1 MNKKYF
7 LICAALLTIGFVFVG
22 VKVLAQSDYGL
33 SATAQ
38 SAGIDTSVKDLP
50 PLVGSIIGNLL
61 SMIGVVFFVLMIYG
75 GFLWM
80 TARGNEDQTSKAFGT
95 ILAASIGILIVMG
108 AYAITNFVFN
118 SVTTAATTTTAPP
131 AASP

>member
-1 MNKKYF
+1 MYKKYF
-7 LICAALLTIGFVFVG
+7 LIYAAILTLGCVFVG
-22 VKVLAQSDYGL
+22 AKVLAQSDYGL
-33 SATAQ
+33 SATAR
-38 SAGIDTSVKDLP
+38 SAGIDTTVKDLP